1 MSTKR
6 GPNSGSSPPQKKTDF
21 SSSSSPRSPSPRLA
35 ASEPDEFV
43 NSLFQTSSPLTE
55 LEPFFPSQYSVSSLP
70 ASAPTWTNP
79 DDSDSPIS
87 ITLNHDEPESPS
99 LSPRLSTREAFSAAL
114 ITTSD
119 ELGIAETANMILSN
133 GDLKK
138 EITKL
143 IHSEAHNQLK
153 ASLRQSIL
161 TADKKNRQYLLS
173 LTPKMLCEEFE
184 ESATLAYQTLVGL
197 LGVSDTDA
205 ISDNQHLT
213 NIIAMVYSTVA
224 KSMNR
229 KATGYGLLL
238 STVARDGGM
247 REDSMKIFCNLCHPR
262 TAQKYDA
269 EVLSKDWDAKLK
281 AVLVEESTQLQ
292 ELRAAELHLEQN
304 SQATSTELEAAATN
318 IDSLDGC
325 VHC

>member
-1 MSTKR
+1 MS
-6 GPNSGSSPPQKKTDF
+6 DF
-21 SSSSSPRSPSPRLA
+21 
-35 ASEPDEFV
+35 
-43 NSLFQTSSPLTE
+43 
-55 LEPFFPSQYSVSSLP
+55 
-70 ASAPTWTNP
+70 
-79 DDSDSPIS
+79 
-87 ITLNHDEPESPS
+87 
-99 LSPRLSTREAFSAAL
+99 
-114 ITTSD
+114 
-119 ELGIAETANMILSN
+119 
-133 GDLKK
+133 
-138 EITKL
+138 
-143 IHSEAHNQLK
+143 
-153 ASLRQSIL
+153 
-161 TADKKNRQYLLS
+161 
-173 LTPKMLCEEFE
+173 
-184 ESATLAYQTLVGL
+184 
-197 LGVSDTDA
+197 DA

-281 AVLVEESTQLQ
+281 AVLVEESTHLQ
-292 ELRAAELHLEQN
+292 ELRAAELHLEHN